1 MALATATP
9 DGRPS
14 VRIVLLRGYDERGF
28 AFFTNYES
36 RKGRELAANPL
47 AALVFHWHD
56 LERQVRI
63 EGRVE
68 RVSAEESDAYFQS
81 RPAGSRLGAWASR
94 QSEVIPD
101 REVLEARMPR
111 ARAAVSR
118 RPDSPP
124 RPLGRLPRHPRDHR
138 VLARPSQPAA
148 RPAAVHGRRM
158 GLADRA
164 AVALRRSPRPSTI
177 DATPAPGVQTTRL
190 STRGSSPGSS
200 GDAWANASLRVDHEE
215 GRRMLTRL
223 RGIGLVFTA
232 FLAAASA
239 RPGR

>member
-28 AFFTNYES
+28 TFFTNYES
-36 RKGRELAANPL
+36 RKGRELEANPH

-94 QSEVIPD
+94 QSEVIP
-101 REVLEARMPR
+101 EPGSPR
-111 ARAAVSR
+111 GPTAASSSAGIPTV
-118 RPDSPP
+118 
-124 RPLGRLPRHPRDHR
+124 
-138 VLARPSQPAA
+138 
-148 RPAAVHGRRM
+148 
-158 GLADRA
+158 
-164 AVALRRSPRPSTI
+164 RSPGPSSGAAI
-177 DATPAPGVQTTRL
+177 A
-190 STRGSSPGSS
+190 SSPKSSSSGKAVPAGCTTGCGTPGRPGAGGSS
-200 GDAWANASLRVDHEE
+200 GCRLKMSRLARLTKRHRRAQTNPPGLGPASGWV
-215 GRRMLTRL
+215 
-223 RGIGLVFTA
+223 
-232 FLAAASA
+232 
-239 RPGR
+239 RPWPGDGNS